1 MDGGEEGDPWDSPLL
16 LFFRQQTVSV
26 MKDGPSS
33 SSFDQER
40 KSLSTYTVGHSLC
53 YLLTQD
59 LLRHRKGGG
68 GGGRTWP
75 SQDLET
81 VEIRETQERK
91 KKTSHFPFLFFFS
104 LSLLPNYVVGLS
116 GHTWRNWVGE
126 KTLCHCLSEG
136 HRLP

>member
-26 MKDGPSS
+26 MKDEPSS

-40 KSLSTYTVGHSLC
+40 KSLSTYTVGHSLSF
-53 YLLTQD
+53 LLTQD

-68 GGGRTWP
+68 EGRTSP

-91 KKTSHFPFLFFFS
+91 KKTSHFPFLFS
-104 LSLLPNYVVGLS
+104 LSLSFAQLRGWFERSHV
-116 GHTWRNWVGE
+116 E
-126 KTLCHCLSEG
+126 KLGGGKDVMSRPFKEG

>member
-26 MKDGPSS
+26 MKDGPCS

-40 KSLSTYTVGHSLC
+40 KSLSTYTVGHSLS

-59 LLRHRKGGG
+59 LLRHRKGG

-81 VEIRETQERK
+81 VEIRETQE
-91 KKTSHFPFLFFFS
+91 S
-104 LSLLPNYVVGLS
+104 
-116 GHTWRNWVGE
+116 
-126 KTLCHCLSEG
+126 
-136 HRLP
+136 